1 MIGERKNLYFKN
13 NFKRNTTYILSMTS
27 SNTNAMIALGFFIF
41 TMFGVFIGIRYCVY
55 KLISRPKEARYLL
68 AS

>member
-1 MIGERKNLYFKN
+1 
-13 NFKRNTTYILSMTS
+13 MTS

-41 TMFGVFIGIRYCVY
+41 TMFAVFISIRYCVY

-68 AS
+68 SV

>member
-1 MIGERKNLYFKN
+1 
-13 NFKRNTTYILSMTS
+13 MTS

-41 TMFGVFIGIRYCVY
+41 IMFAGFISIRYCVY

-68 AS
+68 SV